1 MYYRWHHPS
10 KFTDEV
16 DKIYKRL
23 FTHCIGTK
31 GNNIYLL
38 NIPTKNLYI
47 YISIRYEILGR
58 EPNLSSPLFFIK
70 VAVPSEGREWHV
82 FAMGIDF
89 TSVSMFIRLNVGVVP
104 TVLFFFCHFLVT
116 MLILSPF

>member
-1 MYYRWHHPS
+1 LYYRWHHPS

-47 YISIRYEILGR
+47 YISTRYEILGR
-58 EPNLSSPLFFIK
+58 ETNLTPPLFIK
-70 VAVPSEGREWHV
+70 VPVPSEGREWHV
-82 FAMGIDF
+82 FAMGIDL

-104 TVLFFFCHFLVT
+104 TVCYFFFV
-116 MLILSPF
+116 IS